1 MSALVS
7 ADDLPFG
14 VKGVHEECG
23 CVMRR
28 AETPAD
34 DPFLAIFPYVE
45 VLVPCDRC
53 AQAHRSYERAVEKH
67 KNTGLTAD
75 YIAGRMGKGR
85 VTGDVLPHISEHGYF
100 VEVVAAIGG
109 LK

>member
-7 ADDLPFG
+7 SEELPFG
-14 VKGVHEECG
+14 VEGVHEECG

-34 DPFLAIFPYVE
+34 DPFLAIFTYVE
-45 VLVPCDRC
+45 VVVPCEEC
-53 AQAHRSYERAVEKH
+53 AAVNRSYERACAKLGRRGPFA
-67 KNTGLTAD
+67 GLPN
-75 YIAGRMGKGR
+75 GRA
-85 VTGDVLPHISEHGYF
+85 VGDVLPHISEHGYF
-100 VEVVAAIGG
+100 VEVVGAIGG